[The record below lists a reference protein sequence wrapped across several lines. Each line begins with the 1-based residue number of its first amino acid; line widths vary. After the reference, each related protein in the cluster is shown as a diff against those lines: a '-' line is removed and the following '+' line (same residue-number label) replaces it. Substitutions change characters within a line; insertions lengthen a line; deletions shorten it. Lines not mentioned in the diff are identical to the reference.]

1 VSKNTQ
7 AVSSRPRYSV
17 QSNACTYT
25 KPFYI
30 HRTNRL
36 RTTRAPSLLAAIQF
50 ISQGKGWVG
59 GWPARARGRWRSV
72 WVGTRWA
79 RPSATAPSSRSSS
92 PSTLGPRHEGARQ
105 GRHRPPRHAQPGTCA
120 CPLHAC
126 LASPPQDEMDR
137 SAGAAHPPSIANLLS
152 LPSPLRTVGA
162 VYRHHDLSLVVIA
175 KKTAKPLLSVLDKHS
190 VPSLSAAC

>member
-1 VSKNTQ
+1 ML
-7 AVSSRPRYSV
+7 A
-17 QSNACTYT
+17 
-25 KPFYI
+25 
-30 HRTNRL
+30 H
-36 RTTRAPSLLAAIQF
+36 TRSLF
-50 ISQGKGWVG
+50 ISIVPTDYVRREPLACSQQFNSYRRAKGGWVG
-59 GWPARARGRWRSV
+59 GWPAQARGRWRSV
-72 WVGTRWA
+72 WVGTRRA

-190 VPSLSAAC
+190 VPSLSAACWW